1 MGTAQGAAG
10 AEVPPEWARDAGWRK
25 TVKQLLE
32 KTEGLNNSQRKC
44 AKRVGGT
51 ALIYAKARVHVLAAS
66 PPCGLLAACVATKF
80 E

>member
-1 MGTAQGAAG
+1 M
-10 AEVPPEWARDAGWRK
+10 
-25 TVKQLLE
+25 KQLLE